1 MQQAF
6 PTPSLRVQSWA
17 DAGKNSMEQDWDI
30 YPLVFPRA
38 AEKLD
43 VVDRYGAV
51 LRSSFAIASI
61 ERRHQNGVGGLVRI
75 GPRPETLGLFG
86 TPGSVVGVS

>member
-43 VVDRYGAV
+43 VVDRYGMWN
-51 LRSSFAIASI
+51 S
-61 ERRHQNGVGGLVRI
+61 
-75 GPRPETLGLFG
+75 
-86 TPGSVVGVS
+86 